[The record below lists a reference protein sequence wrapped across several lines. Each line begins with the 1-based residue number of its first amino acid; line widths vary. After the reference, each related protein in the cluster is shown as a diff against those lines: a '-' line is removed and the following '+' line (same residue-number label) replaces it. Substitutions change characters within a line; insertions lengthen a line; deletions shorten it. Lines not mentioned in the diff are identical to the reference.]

1 MWLQWSLTF
10 SWILDFG
17 LRSVFKFGEIDLIS
31 GKCMFLILTPTHLIN
46 SHFKKKKEKEKEVK
60 APIVPTSNPN
70 FNYTR
75 KVAIEGYS
83 KKNVDIK
90 GLSEKSKYSKVS
102 LVI

>member
-1 MWLQWSLTF
+1 MAIALFMDSRFRFTK
-10 SWILDFG
+10 G
-17 LRSVFKFGEIDLIS
+17 LVFKFGEFDLIS

-83 KKNVDIK
+83 KKR
-90 GLSEKSKYSKVS
+90 LTSKVF
-102 LVI
+102 LEKANTIKFL

>member
-60 APIVPTSNPN
+60 APIVPN
-70 FNYTR
+70 FNYTL

-83 KKNVDIK
+83 KKKVDIK